1 MTRKEY
7 DAIKEEIAE
16 MRVRRVMNVK
26 RAIEYFEDA
35 VRQADEIIADCA
47 ADLEAELMEQKEH
60 FIVALT
66 ALREKR
72 DRYIRG

>member
-26 RAIEYFEDA
+26 RAIEYFEYA